1 LPAQEPRHEVMAQDR
16 RLADAEDAELG
27 NQPGACVSGEETD
40 TYSNATDTPAH
51 SPDSCGA
58 TALDDA
64 ELRSVVAAWPALP
77 EPIRRAVMAL
87 VGTVTSNTTTK
98 TPADANSNAGF
109 GGGVTGAER

>member
-1 LPAQEPRHEVMAQDR
+1 MFVTTIAGDGIRTHDVQ
-16 RLADAEDAELG
+16 LG
-27 NQPGACVSGEETD
+27 NQSGACVSDEETD
-40 TYSNATDTPAH
+40 TYSDAKDAPAY

-58 TALDDA
+58 TAFDDA

-98 TPADANSNAGF
+98 TPADVHGNAGF
-109 GGGVTGAER
+109 GGGVTGGER